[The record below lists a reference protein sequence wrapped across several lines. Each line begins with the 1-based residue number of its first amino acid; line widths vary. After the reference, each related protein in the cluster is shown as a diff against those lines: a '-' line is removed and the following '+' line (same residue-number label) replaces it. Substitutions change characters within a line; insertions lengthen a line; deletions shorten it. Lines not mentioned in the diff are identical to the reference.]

1 MASKRA
7 APRRCLSGG
16 RWWPSLRWPWLPA
29 AFPTSGGNY
38 YWASQLG
45 GPGWGWFTAWFS
57 IVGLIA
63 NVAAV
68 DYGCAQ
74 FVTPLLG
81 LSSGTKTVLL
91 VYTVILASHG
101 LLNHYGIRLVAWLN
115 DFSVTVHIVG
125 VVLIVG
131 ALLFFSPKQP
141 ISFFFERVSNS
152 HTPYAW
158 SFLLGLLMAQWTL
171 VGYDGSA
178 HVSEE
183 TIDPRRR
190 VPWGIVNSVVI
201 SAVVGYFLIFALTV
215 SVRSIP
221 AVLGASD
228 ASGNH
233 IPAMIT
239 ILEQALGGR
248 AGTAMSWLAVLA
260 MWFCGVTCI
269 TSNSR
274 VIYAFARD
282 GGMPLSSL
290 WRRVDDKH
298 STPAPAIWL
307 SVCAAFLVATWS
319 GTFSV
324 VTSMSTVGLY
334 VAYILPIYLGW
345 RARRARTWVER
356 GPWHLGRSSN
366 LVNVIAIA
374 WTIFIC
380 VILVMPP
387 NQVAGETMLA
397 VVALLAAWYVV
408 SERQRF
414 KGVVLEAAAE
424 SEP

>member
-1 MASKRA
+1 
-7 APRRCLSGG
+7 
-16 RWWPSLRWPWLPA
+16 
-29 AFPTSGGNY
+29 
-38 YWASQLG
+38 
-45 GPGWGWFTAWFS
+45 
-57 IVGLIA
+57 
-63 NVAAV
+63 
-68 DYGCAQ
+68 
-74 FVTPLLG
+74 
-81 LSSGTKTVLL
+81 
-91 VYTVILASHG
+91 
-101 LLNHYGIRLVAWLN
+101 
-115 DFSVTVHIVG
+115 
-125 VVLIVG
+125 
-131 ALLFFSPKQP
+131 
-141 ISFFFERVSNS
+141 
-152 HTPYAW
+152 
-158 SFLLGLLMAQWTL
+158 
-171 VGYDGSA
+171 
-178 HVSEE
+178 
-183 TIDPRRR
+183 
-190 VPWGIVNSVVI
+190 
-201 SAVVGYFLIFALTV
+201 
-215 SVRSIP
+215 
-221 AVLGASD
+221 
-228 ASGNH
+228 
-233 IPAMIT
+233 
-239 ILEQALGGR
+239 
-248 AGTAMSWLAVLA
+248 
-260 MWFCGVTCI
+260 
-269 TSNSR
+269 
-274 VIYAFARD
+274 
-282 GGMPLSSL
+282 
-290 WRRVDDKH
+290 VDDKH